1 VSVQQTGVC
10 AASCPDRSG
19 YVQCPGYEMPGAVVL
34 FESVDSVLR
43 PCWHMAADFCET
55 GINSVILAGI
65 YEYIFQEIEL
75 VCGFLA
81 RI

>member
-43 PCWHMAADFCET
+43 PCWHMAADFCGT

-65 YEYIFQEIEL
+65 YEYIY
-75 VCGFLA
+75 
-81 RI
+81 